1 MAIPIKYL
9 VIHCTATPAG
19 RRVSADEIRRW
30 HLAPPPEGR
39 GWKQVGYT
47 DMIHPNGFVENL
59 VPNNEDDVVDPWE
72 VTNGVAGINTESR
85 HVVYVGGLLA
95 DGKTSSDTRTIVQKI
110 ALENY
115 VKEKI
120 KAVPSLRVAG
130 HNQFAAKDCPCF
142 DVPAWLRSIGVAEK
156 NIYKPKMK

>member
-1 MAIPIKYL
+1 MKTLQYL

-19 RRVSADEIRRW
+19 RAVTAADIRRW
-30 HLAPPPEGR
+30 HLAPVPEGR

-47 DMIHPNGFVENL
+47 DIVHINGYVENL
-59 VPNNEDDVVDPWE
+59 VPNNEDGIVDSWE
-72 VTNGVAGINTESR
+72 ITNGVKGINSVSR
-85 HVVYVGGLLA
+85 HVVYAGGLSA
-95 DGKTSSDTRTIVQKI
+95 DGQQAADTRTTAQKI
-110 ALENY
+110 ALANY

-120 KAVPSLRVAG
+120 KAVPALKVAG

-156 NIYKPKMK
+156 NIYKK